1 MRHLARIPLDASYP
15 DTVER
20 IGKIIAAPEIEAQ
33 ERCYGPIVVLDITGS
48 GMPIVGL
55 FERADIRPIL
65 VSISGSSAREEQIEF
80 TARSWSPYSSAAKF
94 NDWRIPKIDLVG
106 NLRIMFEAG
115 RLQMAQQLDLVP
127 MLMDELRAFKMRPPR
142 IDPNDPETWREGQ
155 SDDLIF
161 AVAVGAWRA
170 NRYTPV
176 IKPAEERYG
185 DESRGPD
192 GWMA

>member
-65 VSISGSSAREEQIEF
+65 VSISGSSAREEQIE
-80 TARSWSPYSSAAKF
+80 F